1 MNHVDHVHHS
11 EFQREREI
19 MNTKQ
24 NEQDLQDS
32 LLASNKVEQNIQE
45 EKDLRVIDGRV
56 NDARV
61 CRNQNWQTDR

>member
-1 MNHVDHVHHS
+1 
-11 EFQREREI
+11 

>member
-1 MNHVDHVHHS
+1 MNHLDHVHHS
-11 EFQREREI
+11 EFQRKREI
-19 MNTKQ
+19 NTKQ

-61 CRNQNWQTDR
+61 GRNQNWQTDR

>member
-1 MNHVDHVHHS
+1 
-11 EFQREREI
+11 

-45 EKDLRVIDGRV
+45 EKDLRVIDGSV

-61 CRNQNWQTDR
+61 CRNQNWQTDRWCWFLITSSIK

>member
-1 MNHVDHVHHS
+1 MHHS
-11 EFQREREI
+11 EFQRKREI
-19 MNTKQ
+19 NTKQ

-61 CRNQNWQTDR
+61 GRNQNWQTDR